1 MNLPKAFTKQLLE
14 YQILGTTL
22 TIFIKFPEINS
33 SQLTFLQQSQHYTT
47 GTYTLCG
54 GGGDLAENIWPG
66 RRDQQKNFQ
75 IG

>member
-33 SQLTFLQQSQHYTT
+33 SQLTSLQQSQHYTT

-54 GGGDLAENIWPG
+54 GGGELAENIWRG
-66 RRDQQKNFQ
+66 CRDQKNNFQ